1 MQRLL
6 VIFCCAAAS
15 LTAQAAR
22 RVTLVQF
29 EKVAESVHGKKDAD
43 AADRLSQF
51 ELTERMNPA
60 RAARFR
66 AAMPGPMSKDEVLIL
81 ADASSFSPLPA
92 DEILS
97 DPTPEAD
104 QQHAMIDAAVQYA
117 GNVLAKL
124 PNFFASR
131 ETVLFMD
138 TPPSPGGGQV
148 PANQSLL
155 LTARANETVLYRGGK
170 QVVQGADGKEKT
182 LGAAN
187 SGLIVS
193 GEFGPILATV
203 FADAKQGEL
212 AWSHWEQIDQLKIA
226 VFRYAVAKDKSHYE
240 AEFCCVAANS
250 GQVVFKRLTAY
261 HGEIALDPDTG
272 TVFRLSM
279 QSDLKPAYPMSR
291 ADLQVEYGPVEIG
304 GQTYNC
310 PIKSV
315 AIARGY
321 EPTWRHRNGAP
332 LNFSGMLASQ
342 DNADAVS
349 DGPEVLQTMM
359 NHVAFRDYHLFRSE
373 TRIITGDESTPAD
386 AAPTPVPRP
395 N

>member
-6 VIFCCAAAS
+6 VLFCCAAVA
-15 LTAQAAR
+15 LTAQAAK

-51 ELTERMNPA
+51 ELTERMTPA
-60 RAARFR
+60 RTAKLR
-66 AAMPGPMSKDEVLIL
+66 AAMPGPMSKDEVLVL

-92 DEILS
+92 DEELS
-97 DPTPEAD
+97 DPAPDAD
-104 QQHAMIDAAVQYA
+104 QQHIMIDAAVQYA
-117 GNVLAKL
+117 SQVLAKL

-131 ETVLFMD
+131 ETILFMD
-138 TPPSPGGGQV
+138 TPPRPGDGAV

-155 LTARANETVLYRGGK
+155 LIAKANETVLYRGGK
-170 QVVQGADGKEKT
+170 QVVEAADGKENK

-187 SGLIVS
+187 AGLIVS

-212 AWSHWEQIDQLKIA
+212 VWSHWEQIDQLKIA
-226 VFRYAVAKDKSHYE
+226 VFRYSVAKDKSHYE
-240 AEFCCVAANS
+240 AQFCCVTANS

-261 HGEIALDPDTG
+261 HGEIALDPETG
-272 TVFRLSM
+272 TIFRLSM

-310 PIKSV
+310 PIKSI

-321 EPTWRHRNGAP
+321 EPAWRHRNGAP

-359 NHVAFRDYHLFRSE
+359 NHAAFHDYHLFRSA
-373 TRIITGDESTPAD
+373 TRILTGDEPD
-386 AAPTPVPRP
+386 AVPTTAPRP